1 MMIHFDRT
9 HRRPSKL
16 GFTQP
21 VKMLRS
27 GVLAGACLLA
37 VFACAGEAFAWGASG
52 HEMVSGL
59 AVENL
64 PQEVPPFLRT
74 RRAADEI
81 ALLGRELDRSR
92 GAGREHDAER
102 DPGHFIDLAD
112 DGAVMGI
119 VQLSQLPST
128 REEYDALMRVGGQ
141 SQYKGGYL
149 PYAIIDGWQQ
159 IVKDFA
165 YWRCDR
171 VAAGNAR
178 TGADRAWFAADLR
191 LREMLTLRDI
201 GVWSHYVGDASQ
213 PMHVSVHYNGW
224 DRFPDPMSYSHGSG
238 VHAFFEGAFV
248 RAHMRREA
256 IAAAMAPFQACG
268 CTIEQR
274 TQTYLAAS
282 LAQVEPLY
290 RLVSAGAFAEARAEG
305 VDFATQRLAAG
316 AAQTRDM
323 IVEAWRASASAS
335 IGYPAI
341 SVSDVEAGRV
351 VLTRLAFGGD

>member
-1 MMIHFDRT
+1 MQ
-9 HRRPSKL
+9 SSLL
-16 GFTQP
+16 GVFP
-21 VKMLRS
+21 LRAMLR
-27 GVLAGACLLA
+27 GGARAGACLLA
-37 VFACAGEAFAWGASG
+37 MAACAGNAFAWGASG
-52 HEMVSGL
+52 HEWVSGL

-64 PQEVPPFLRT
+64 PQEIPSFLRT
-74 RRAADEI
+74 RRAVDQI

-92 GAGREHDAER
+92 SAGRAHDAER

-119 VQLSQLPST
+119 VPLSRLPAT
-128 REEYDALMRVGGQ
+128 REEYDTLMRAGGQ
-141 SQYKGGYL
+141 TQYKGGYL

-165 YWRCDR
+165 YWRADR
-171 VAAGNAR
+171 VAARNAR
-178 TGADRAWFAADLR
+178 SATDRAWFGADLR

-224 DRFPDPMSYSHGSG
+224 DRFPDPMSYPHGSG
-238 VHAFFEGAFV
+238 VHAFFEGVFV
-248 RAHMRREA
+248 RAHVHREA
-256 IAAAMAPFQACG
+256 VAAGMAPFQACACG
-268 CTIEQR
+268 IEQR
-274 TQTYLAAS
+274 TQTYLSAS

-290 RLVSAGAFAEARAEG
+290 SLVSAGAFAQATPEG
-305 VDFATQRLAAG
+305 VAFATQRLAAG

-335 IGYPAI
+335 VGYPAI
-341 SVSDVEAGRV
+341 SVSDVEVGRV
-351 VLTRLAFGGD
+351 VLTRSDVGGD